1 MMKKNKLPIFVL
13 VLVVVICGI
22 YYYAFGVKSSSDHH
36 HHHHHHHDITS
47 AVISSD
53 EVNPIVNIDAP
64 LHEYENL
71 ILFIQIVAGLLLFGI
86 AFYFLK
92 KSRNK

>member
-22 YYYAFGVKSSSDHH
+22 YYYAFGVKSSSDH

>member
-22 YYYAFGVKSSSDHH
+22 YYYAFGIKSSSD
-36 HHHHHHHDITS
+36 HHHHHDITS
-47 AVISSD
+47 AVISSN

-64 LHEYENL
+64 LHEYENI